1 MSAGERED
9 RLRSASTTAVAA
21 AANTPPLPLPL
32 LLLLL
37 LPPLPL
43 TSRMSSGS
51 PSPLMRSMSWTA
63 VDASA
68 LAPERMAASAPAAPA
83 RLSCRFVSTNAAHKS
98 FFIFG
103 FRWQYPRGRRWWSLQ
118 SGHQRRPSF
127 TGGGFFS
134 AFLDGRGFV
143 GDFDML
149 RSRFVPDTAPT
160 LAAAFN
166 HARDCDTQGQ
176 ATNGWNENRMKQAV
190 NETGSKQ
197 CMRIECHLGCACGW
211 WVGCYG

>member
-1 MSAGERED
+1 M
-9 RLRSASTTAVAA
+9 AA
-21 AANTPPLPLPL
+21 AAGQAVRHHHLARRQPLVICVVFRAHYRLYQPFPQLCRL
-32 LLLLL
+32 LRFRH
-37 LPPLPL
+37 L
-43 TSRMSSGS
+43 T
-51 PSPLMRSMSWTA
+51 
-63 VDASA
+63 
-68 LAPERMAASAPAAPA
+68 EHAAPA
-83 RLSCRFVSTNAAHKS
+83 RLSCRFVSTNAAHRS

-103 FRWQYPRGRRWWSLQ
+103 FRWQRPRGRRWWSLQ

-176 ATNGWNENRMKQAV
+176 ATNKRVQ
-190 NETGSKQ
+190 
-197 CMRIECHLGCACGW
+197 
-211 WVGCYG
+211 